1 MMRIMIFKI
10 VVLLDGLSSL
20 MISTHDL
27 NLLTKTKEMTRY
39 CELFGYG
46 GSTLSNIVAN
56 DLMHISV
63 PVEDG

>member
-39 CELFGYG
+39 CESFEYG
-46 GSTLSNIVAN
+46 GTTLINISN
-56 DLMHISV
+56 DLTHVSI
-63 PVEDG
+63 PAEDG